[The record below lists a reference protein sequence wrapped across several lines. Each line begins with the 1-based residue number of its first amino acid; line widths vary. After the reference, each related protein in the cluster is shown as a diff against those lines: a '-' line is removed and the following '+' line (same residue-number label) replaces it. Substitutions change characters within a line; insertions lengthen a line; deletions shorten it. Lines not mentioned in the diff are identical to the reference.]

1 MMAKKQ
7 KVKAEHIILDR
18 GEVQGQAQGRIT
30 MADSMVA
37 PTGKY
42 LTNQERYVSLLRSEL
57 AENEI
62 IPSDIARDV
71 KDILSNDSD
80 QSDTDMGR
88 DEYDYYQI
96 GQDVMQEV
104 FRTDSN
110 HVITK
115 KYDIQS
121 FDEELMGHTIYKAID
136 KKTPAIFQPFLK
148 WLYQNYYDAYSFA
161 RREFSIVKTLF
172 WIYRVLGFILALTI
186 KYLDILA
193 DIWRITVTGLISLVL
208 KSDEVLTKVLD
219 DRPRRKV
226 N

>member
-42 LTNQERYVSLLRSEL
+42 LTNQERYVSLFRSEL

-96 GQDVMQEV
+96 GWFTVIKEILSII
-104 FRTDSN
+104 FRARCNARSISN
-110 HVITK
+110 RFKSCHHEKIR
-115 KYDIQS
+115 
-121 FDEELMGHTIYKAID
+121 
-136 KKTPAIFQPFLK
+136 
-148 WLYQNYYDAYSFA
+148 YSII
-161 RREFSIVKTLF
+161 RRRTNGTYNL
-172 WIYRVLGFILALTI
+172 
-186 KYLDILA
+186 
-193 DIWRITVTGLISLVL
+193 
-208 KSDEVLTKVLD
+208 
-219 DRPRRKV
+219 
-226 N
+226 

>member
-18 GEVQGQAQGRIT
+18 GEVQGQAQGRII

-42 LTNQERYVSLLRSEL
+42 LTNQERYVSLFRSEL

-96 GQDVMQEV
+96 GWFTVIKEILSII
-104 FRTDSN
+104 FRARCNARSISN
-110 HVITK
+110 RFKSCHHEKIR
-115 KYDIQS
+115 
-121 FDEELMGHTIYKAID
+121 
-136 KKTPAIFQPFLK
+136 
-148 WLYQNYYDAYSFA
+148 YSII
-161 RREFSIVKTLF
+161 RRRTNGTYNL
-172 WIYRVLGFILALTI
+172 
-186 KYLDILA
+186 
-193 DIWRITVTGLISLVL
+193 
-208 KSDEVLTKVLD
+208 
-219 DRPRRKV
+219 
-226 N
+226 

>member
-18 GEVQGQAQGRIT
+18 GEVQCQAQGRII

-96 GQDVMQEV
+96 GWFTVIKEILSII
-104 FRTDSN
+104 FRARCNARSISN
-110 HVITK
+110 RFKSCHHEKIR
-115 KYDIQS
+115 
-121 FDEELMGHTIYKAID
+121 
-136 KKTPAIFQPFLK
+136 
-148 WLYQNYYDAYSFA
+148 YSII
-161 RREFSIVKTLF
+161 RRRTNGTYNL
-172 WIYRVLGFILALTI
+172 
-186 KYLDILA
+186 
-193 DIWRITVTGLISLVL
+193 
-208 KSDEVLTKVLD
+208 
-219 DRPRRKV
+219 
-226 N
+226 

>member
-42 LTNQERYVSLLRSEL
+42 LTNQERYVSLFRSEL

-80 QSDTDMGR
+80 RSDTDMGR

-96 GQDVMQEV
+96 G
-104 FRTDSN
+104 
-110 HVITK
+110 
-115 KYDIQS
+115 
-121 FDEELMGHTIYKAID
+121 
-136 KKTPAIFQPFLK
+136 
-148 WLYQNYYDAYSFA
+148 
-161 RREFSIVKTLF
+161 
-172 WIYRVLGFILALTI
+172 
-186 KYLDILA
+186 
-193 DIWRITVTGLISLVL
+193 
-208 KSDEVLTKVLD
+208 
-219 DRPRRKV
+219 
-226 N
+226 